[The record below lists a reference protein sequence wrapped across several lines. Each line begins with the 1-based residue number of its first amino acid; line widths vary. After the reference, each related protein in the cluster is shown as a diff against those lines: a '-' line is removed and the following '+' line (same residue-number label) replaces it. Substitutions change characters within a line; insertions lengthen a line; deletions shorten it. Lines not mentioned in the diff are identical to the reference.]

1 MPALTQRNKQHRK
14 FRSIL
19 LETLE
24 QRSLFAADLLNNEWQ
39 PTKTA
44 PISDLGQTEEPK
56 QRLLNVKESLSVGNE
71 YRFGTASKFSTLIA
85 EAQRLEQEL
94 NYAEAFRK
102 YSKARDVDP
111 SSKVALEGMS
121 RTRAYLKD
129 RSKQLYTEG
138 VLAESYSDFSVARSR
153 FEQLLSLAPP
163 DDPYYERAKR
173 KLSRYVTPEDAPQ

>member
-85 EAQRLEQEL
+85 EAQTGTDVSPSHAANAAWSDFGDRTTNIPLL
-94 NYAEAFRK
+94 R
-102 YSKARDVDP
+102 KAR
-111 SSKVALEGMS
+111 LNLS
-121 RTRAYLKD
+121 RGYLKT
-129 RSKQLYTEG
+129 RVFYSPSCYT
-138 VLAESYSDFSVARSR
+138 LN
-153 FEQLLSLAPP
+153 
-163 DDPYYERAKR
+163 RAFVR
-173 KLSRYVTPEDAPQ
+173 